1 MKKRNLINIVAE
13 ISAWVVFGLLLYGLF
28 KVVDPIKRYNITWF
42 DKKEEVQ
49 VEQPLVEKT
58 EKEEIVK
65 NEVKD
70 RPVQSTSRFKVEWL
84 PKDITGGYNGLY
96 LVTDKATGQQYIGLN
111 TNSLTPLK

>member
-49 VEQPLVEKT
+49 VEQPLIEKT
-58 EKEEIVK
+58 EKEELEKREIT
-65 NEVKD
+65 
-70 RPVQSTSRFKVEWL
+70 STSRFKVEYESKL
-84 PKDITGGYNGLY
+84 STGGEAGIYI
-96 LVTDKATGQQYIGLN
+96 VTDKVTNQKYIGLSGV
-111 TNSLTPLK
+111 TLAPLK